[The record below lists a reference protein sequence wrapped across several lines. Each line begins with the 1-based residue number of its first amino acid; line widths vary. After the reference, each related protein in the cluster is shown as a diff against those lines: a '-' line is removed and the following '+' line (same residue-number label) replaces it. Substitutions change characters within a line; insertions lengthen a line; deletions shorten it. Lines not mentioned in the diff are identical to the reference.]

1 MIKMWKVV
9 VLRILDCSSS
19 LWENMILNQSSLHVF
34 QKKNKTKQK
43 LVKQSYKD
51 KQKETTQK
59 TEGLLKQHNR
69 NI

>member
-34 QKKNKTKQK
+34 QKKKQNKTKI
-43 LVKQSYKD
+43 S
-51 KQKETTQK
+51 ET
-59 TEGLLKQHNR
+59 EL
-69 NI
+69 

>member
-1 MIKMWKVV
+1 MSF
-9 VLRILDCSSS
+9 R
-19 LWENMILNQSSLHVF
+19 
-34 QKKNKTKQK
+34 KKNKTKQK